1 MTSSTK
7 NGHNVTVFNIPG
19 KYLKISDVIGDGCMW
34 QRWSQLRFHWK
45 YIWGFSLPSNIALLS
60 NSAAFDCCES
70 DQDASYSV
78 TISHLLFTN
87 RLALSYKVFY
97 RKILRQLGKDSSYQL
112 F

>member
-1 MTSSTK
+1 MGVCGSVGHSYVFIGTSHIW
-7 NGHNVTVFNIPG
+7 N
-19 KYLKISDVIGDGCMW
+19 
-34 QRWSQLRFHWK
+34 FHCHQ
-45 YIWGFSLPSNIALLS
+45 LLS
-60 NSAAFDCCES
+60 NSAEFDCCES

-87 RLALSYKVFY
+87 GLALSYKVFY